1 MLGVTLSV
9 NCWQLGRHQRI
20 RAMIV
25 VGAKHFGVTHR
36 TKMNRPRT
44 DHTELRASPL
54 LNNRQRNRLHIVA
67 EAPIT
72 AHR

>member
-1 MLGVTLSV
+1 
-9 NCWQLGRHQRI
+9 
-20 RAMIV
+20 MIV